1 MKKFRLIPIIIIL
14 LFFFHSAVIADDFIE
29 EESNTEISVTTAT
42 DLDFQLLSRHVAV
55 FERNTKTFLFEKAS
69 NEKCAMASTTKIMT
83 CTIILENCNLSDIVT
98 VSQKSASTG
107 GSRLGLTANAQISVN
122 DLLYG
127 LMLCSGND
135 AAVALAEHCGGSVE
149 GFAELMNKK
158 AQELSLTST
167 HFVTPHGLD
176 NDEHYT
182 TAHDFAI
189 LTDYALNNPQFAQI
203 VGTTNY
209 TVTINSLPKNI
220 HNTNELLGRIPSVYG
235 VKTGYTS
242 QAGRCLITSAKQD
255 NLDIIVVVLGADTK
269 SIRTNDS
276 ANLIN
281 YFLSNY
287 TTIDIETLVNEK
299 YEEYQTH
306 ILPYIK
312 IEKVSEKITPK
323 LESNFSRYLPIKK
336 SDEENVK
343 VSLYDYSLKAPI
355 KANQPIAHITININN
370 QELCK
375 INILSQN
382 PIKAKTAKQYLKYF
396 LVNYKLFY
404 RFSPP

>member
-1 MKKFRLIPIIIIL
+1 MKKIRFIPFILIIL
-14 LFFFHSAVIADDFIE
+14 IIFHGAVIADDYIE
-29 EESNTEISVTTAT
+29 DYSDTEIPVTTIT
-42 DLDFQLLSRHVAV
+42 DLDFQLLSRHIAV
-55 FERNTKTFLFEKAS
+55 FERNSKTFLFEKAS
-69 NEKCAMASTTKIMT
+69 TERCAMASTTKIMT

-107 GSRLGLTANAQISVN
+107 GSRLGLTSNATISVN

-135 AAVALAEHCGGSVE
+135 AAVALAEYCGGSVE

-158 AQELSLTST
+158 AQDLGLNST

-176 NDEHYT
+176 NEGHYT

-189 LTDYALNNPQFAQI
+189 LTDYALNNPQFVQI

-209 TVTINSLPKNI
+209 TVTINALPKNI
-220 HNTNELLGRIPSVYG
+220 HNTNELLGKMQTVYG

-281 YFLSNY
+281 YFLANY
-287 TTIDIETLVNEK
+287 TTLDIKTLVNEK

-312 IEKVSEKITPK
+312 IEKVSEKITSKIEANFPK
-323 LESNFSRYLPIKK
+323 YFPIKK
-336 SDEENVK
+336 SDKESVK
-343 VSLYDYSLKAPI
+343 VSLYDYNLKAPI

-404 RFSPP
+404 RFPPP